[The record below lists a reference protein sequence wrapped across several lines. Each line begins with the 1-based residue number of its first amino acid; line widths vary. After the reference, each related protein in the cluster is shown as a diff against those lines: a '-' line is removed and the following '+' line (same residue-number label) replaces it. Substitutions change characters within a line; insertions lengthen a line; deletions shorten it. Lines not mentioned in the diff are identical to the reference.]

1 MAAYGRLLRNRPFA
15 TLWLGAT
22 ASLIGDA
29 LTWVSL
35 VWLTI
40 ESGGT
45 AIDIAVLA
53 VCYTGPVMVGGLLA
67 GLLLDRFDR
76 RRLLIADNVIRGLAM
91 LSVPVAAALGVLG
104 QLQLDLVAVVY
115 GLLYM
120 VSLAGFPSILPDLV
134 PDEDLA
140 TANAMESLSFGVGGV
155 AGPALAGLLI
165 GVIGAAANLA
175 IDAASYGIF
184 VACLLAVRIP
194 PPAQA
199 DRPAAGMAPTGA
211 VPTGAVPTGAVPTG
225 AVPTGAVPTGAVPTG
240 AGRSARGLRPALRF
254 IGRTPA
260 ILAITVMFMA
270 ANVGEG
276 MLTVLLPVYSR
287 EILGADAAGYGI
299 LISVLTAGALAGST
313 IIGGIRWPWPLG
325 RSIAAAQLAV
335 GAAALGL
342 VPLPP
347 FGVAAV
353 VLFAIGI
360 CSSPLTIWA
369 QTIRMR
375 LIPAELRGRVF
386 ALLRTLMQS
395 TPPAGGLAAGLLLA
409 AGGAS
414 AVTLVIA
421 FVVGVPGLVGLLHP
435 ALSGVGTEA
444 PQART

>member
-199 DRPAAGMAPTGA
+199 DRPAAGMAPAAAVPTGMAPAGA
-211 VPTGAVPTGAVPTG
+211 VPTGT
-225 AVPTGAVPTGAVPTG
+225 
-240 AGRSARGLRPALRF
+240 GRSARGLRPALRF

-347 FGVAAV
+347 FGAAAV
-353 VLFAIGI
+353 VLFAVGI